1 MGPAAAGRSLLGMQV
16 PKHGR
21 LGVDD
26 LPRNTTIA
34 HRSKR
39 FLNQIL
45 QMHGLAGLPAGAAHL
60 FLNNASRRNAL
71 SLTVLRDLSAQLKK
85 HLTSP
90 STGRLLT
97 LPRFRPGLLKELESA
112 RGAKHA
118 RFRWLCDESEWRRER
133 NGLARVLVLSSH
145 GPVFSSGHDLREV
158 SAMSSEE
165 RKVLFNTCAEVMSL
179 IRQSPVPVVCAVQ
192 GLATAAG
199 FQLAMACD
207 ITIARASTEFQL
219 EHRASVHKPIN
230 GRLPSHPSR
239 FGLPDVCDCAA
250 DASRPAWRRRRRGAQ
265 CRRSRIGRTSHGNGF
280 SPGRNART
288 SASTGQVGILDAG
301 GYHCWREGRRIPG
314 GSRMGF
320 RCDGS
325 IASFLEK

>member
-1 MGPAAAGRSLLGMQV
+1 
-16 PKHGR
+16 
-21 LGVDD
+21 
-26 LPRNTTIA
+26 
-34 HRSKR
+34 
-39 FLNQIL
+39 
-45 QMHGLAGLPAGAAHL
+45 MHGLAGLPAGAAHL

-133 NGLARVLVLSSH
+133 NGLVRVLVLSSH

-219 EHRASVHKPIN
+219 PGMSI
-230 GRLPSHPSR
+230 
-239 FGLPDVCDCAA
+239 GLPC
-250 DASRPAWRRRRRGAQ
+250 
-265 CRRSRIGRTSHGNGF
+265 TSL
-280 SPGRNART
+280 
-288 SASTGQVGILDAG
+288 STAVS
-301 GYHCWREGRRIPG
+301 RRIPAGLAYRMFATAQPMRADQLG
-314 GSRMGF
+314 GAVDVVRSAAEVALDERVMETVSRLVAMPGQAQALGKWAFWTQADITAGERGDGF
-320 RCDGS
+320 QEAAEW
-325 IASFLEK
+325 ASDAMVR